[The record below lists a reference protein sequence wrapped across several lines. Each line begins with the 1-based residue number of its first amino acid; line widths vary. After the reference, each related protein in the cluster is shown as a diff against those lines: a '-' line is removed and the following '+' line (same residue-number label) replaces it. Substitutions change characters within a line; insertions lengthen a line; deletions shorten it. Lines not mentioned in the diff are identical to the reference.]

1 MPLET
6 IPTLPHMRSLTVMH
20 DPLRSREDAN
30 ALCTWICRTIGSAPL
45 ESLRVSCEPK
55 KNAEGNHIHFDGLVS
70 YLEQKHASTL
80 RFLYL
85 QHFVGADGMRNLY
98 ESCVNLEELSV
109 MTSKNGVVCLCLDA
123 AFFGR

>member
-1 MPLET
+1 
-6 IPTLPHMRSLTVMH
+6 MH
-20 DPLRSREDAN
+20 DPLDSGEDAN
-30 ALCTWICRTIGSAPL
+30 ALCTWVRRAISSAPL
-45 ESLRVSCEPK
+45 ESLCISCEPHV
-55 KNAEGNHIHFDGLVS
+55 NYGGMILDDLVS
-70 YLEQKHASTL
+70 YLGQKHASTL